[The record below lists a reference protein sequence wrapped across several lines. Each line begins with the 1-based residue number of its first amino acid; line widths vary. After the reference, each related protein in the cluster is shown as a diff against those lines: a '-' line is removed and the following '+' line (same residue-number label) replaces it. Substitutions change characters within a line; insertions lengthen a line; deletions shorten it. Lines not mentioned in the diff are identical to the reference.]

1 MIFNA
6 KLSGSL
12 LVVLLKYRDKAF
24 GKMWVMQTNEVCRSR
39 FEYQKGY
46 LKVGFA
52 HICEADF
59 QVAFLIHYIAEQH
72 SAFTL
77 VAWQPCVCR

>member
-39 FEYQKGY
+39 FEYQNGY
-46 LKVGFA
+46 LKVDFVRV
-52 HICEADF
+52 CEVDF
-59 QVAFLIHYIAEQH
+59 QVAFLI
-72 SAFTL
+72 L
-77 VAWQPCVCR
+77 